1 MMGINRSPR
10 VIKLVATHPRY
21 RADIQRHA
29 SDLRVSATCNIPH
42 PYPQDGATKWMEQTL
57 KSTSEKKNAV
67 FMVLSE
73 DAFCG
78 VMSLNAIDWEKGSAE
93 LDYWIAGDYQGRGI
107 GTEAARQAVEHA
119 REEFNL
125 KVLFSACFVMN
136 PASARVLEKN
146 GFREVARI
154 LNDGIFGRKFLGQEI
169 RRFRKDL
176 APGGESIPD
185 RFGPRYL
192 GGSGNGG

>member
-1 MMGINRSPR
+1 MIT
-10 VIKLVATHPRY
+10 LVAPNSRFL
-21 RADIQRHA
+21 ADIQRHA

-42 PYPQDGATKWMEQTL
+42 PYPQDGAAKWMEQTL

-73 DAFCG
+73 DSFCG

-93 LDYWIAGDYQGRGI
+93 LDYWIAGDHQGRGI
-107 GTEAARQAVEHA
+107 GTEAARQAIDHA
-119 REEFNL
+119 REKFHL
-125 KVLFSACFVMN
+125 KALFSACFVMN

-146 GFREVARI
+146 GFHEVARI

-169 RRFRKDL
+169 RRFRRNL
-176 APGGESIPD
+176 APGAESISD
-185 RFGPRYL
+185 RLGPRYF
-192 GGSGNGG
+192 GGGEVDEED